1 MQKPKFTGPLILFI
15 AWTGISGAT
24 GLGALDRAEKTWK
37 PYMADHP
44 SLQGAVLV
52 FQLVAG
58 AGLLACLYSAWLLY
72 QREPGNLERAR
83 TSLLI
88 GGFLRL
94 VASWIIVIFGGLP
107 ADMVQR
113 QLPQLTF
120 ANLVILLFTGGW
132 YLYLLQSKKV
142 REIYAG

>member
-1 MQKPKFTGPLILFI
+1 MQKPRLTGPLILFI
-15 AWTGISGAT
+15 AWTGISGVT
-24 GLGALDRAEKTWK
+24 GLGSLGLAEKTWK
-37 PYMADHP
+37 PYMAEYP
-44 SLQGAVLV
+44 SLQGAVMA
-52 FQLVAG
+52 FQFIAG

-72 QREPGNLERAR
+72 QREPGTLERAR

-88 GGFLRL
+88 GGLFRL
-94 VASWIIVIFGGLP
+94 PASWIIVIFGGLP

-120 ANLVILLFTGGW
+120 ASLVILLFTGSW